1 MVTLALPPPDPQ
13 RRLNPT
19 HVVLP
24 EGTDRFRIY
33 DSASRHKPG
42 PLTFRAVGPFARFD
56 QHEDSGGPELRAVW
70 YGGLTLACAVVEA
83 FDSGVV
89 DPATKRL
96 VRARTT
102 RALDLL
108 ELRGRAA
115 MRAGT
120 VAAIAAGD
128 HLLSQAWSRH
138 FYEDPDGIYGAVDG
152 VHYPSA
158 HNGDRAV
165 SLYERAADALEVPAD
180 HEAPLTDPVVM
191 ASVRRIARKH
201 GMLVTP

>member
-1 MVTLALPPPDPQ
+1 MVTIALPPPDPR

-19 HVVLP
+19 HLVLRP
-24 EGTDRFRIY
+24 GIDLFRVY
-33 DSASRHKPG
+33 DPASPHRPG

-56 QHEDSGGPELRAVW
+56 HHEGTGAAEPRGIW
-70 YGGLTLACAVVEA
+70 YGGLTLACAIVEA

-89 DPATKRL
+89 DPATKHL

-128 HLLSQAWSRH
+128 HLLSQSWSRH
-138 FYEDPDGIYGAVDG
+138 FYDDPDGIYRAVDG
-152 VHYPSA
+152 VHYLSA
-158 HNGDRAV
+158 HNSDRAV
-165 SLYERAADALEVPAD
+165 ALYERAADALEVPAGHD
-180 HEAPLTDPVVM
+180 APLTHPAVL
-191 ASVRRIARKH
+191 ASVRRIARDH
-201 GMLVTP
+201 GLHVVP